1 MVNITADLQG
11 VNFNNAIPSQYLFVG
26 VIWDTGINQTMK
38 YTKITS
44 MQLNMILQVP
54 KNVSEKSLLFPIFVK
69 RKQRL

>member
-26 VIWDTGINQTMK
+26 FIWDSVFNQTMK

-44 MQLNMILQVP
+44 TQLNMILQVP
-54 KNVSEKSLLFPIFVK
+54 KNVSETSLLFPIFVK
-69 RKQRL
+69 